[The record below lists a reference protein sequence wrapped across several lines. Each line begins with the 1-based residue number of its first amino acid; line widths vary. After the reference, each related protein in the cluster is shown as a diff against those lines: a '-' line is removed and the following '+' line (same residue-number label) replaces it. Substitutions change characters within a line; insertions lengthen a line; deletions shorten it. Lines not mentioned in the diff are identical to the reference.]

1 MTKKARIHSG
11 KKTVS
16 PICGTVK
23 TGQLHSKEGFQVGSV
38 IKNLPAN
45 AGNVG
50 SVLGSWR
57 SSGGG
62 NCNPLQYSCLGNLMD
77 RGVWLAAVHESQT
90 VRLNLVSK
98 QQQVY
103 KRMKSEHSLIPY
115 IKIKWKLL
123 KALTVRSDTIKF
135 LEGSTGRRHSNINHS
150 EIFFYPQPRVWK

>member
-50 SVLGSWR
+50 SVLGS
-57 SSGGG
+57 
-62 NCNPLQYSCLGNLMD
+62 
-77 RGVWLAAVHESQT
+77 
-90 VRLNLVSK
+90 
-98 QQQVY
+98 
-103 KRMKSEHSLIPY
+103 
-115 IKIKWKLL
+115 
-123 KALTVRSDTIKF
+123 
-135 LEGSTGRRHSNINHS
+135 
-150 EIFFYPQPRVWK
+150 